1 MRGRRIDGEAS
12 ENSGKKRKF
21 VGRVG
26 GMGEGSRG
34 QCGSYHVLAKRA
46 MLPAMQLGL
55 TRDDTFLYERMKGVV
70 A

>member
-1 MRGRRIDGEAS
+1 MRGRKIDGEAS

-26 GMGEGSRG
+26 GWTMDL
-34 QCGSYHVLAKRA
+34 CGSYHVLAKRA
-46 MLPAMQLGL
+46 MLPAMQLSL